1 MWKFENFCVLWKN
14 NILEHKKRIH
24 IYNKLNNQHFWFP
37 NISQTIDRMCV
48 HKQPLYA
55 VAAYTNSFVN
65 NIADYLFNKPDR
77 KSFTIWFD
85 TIVHSV
91 NSNGNSVICRKKG
104 GSGVISKTF
113 KEWFV
118 FLTNET
124 CIIENMRMHMN
135 DKFPWGSDFVQC
147 VAWHKGV
154 QSMFFKSILEALWL

>member
-1 MWKFENFCVLWKN
+1 MEIWKFLCSMEKQ
-14 NILEHKKRIH
+14 HPGASKAHTH

-91 NSNGNSVICRKKG
+91 NSNGNFVICGKKLA
-104 GSGVISKTF
+104 V
-113 KEWFV
+113 EWSAKQLKNGLC

-124 CIIENMRMHMN
+124 CNIENMRMHMN

-147 VAWHKGV
+147 VALHKGHSIYV
-154 QSMFFKSILEALWL
+154 SKSILEAVWL